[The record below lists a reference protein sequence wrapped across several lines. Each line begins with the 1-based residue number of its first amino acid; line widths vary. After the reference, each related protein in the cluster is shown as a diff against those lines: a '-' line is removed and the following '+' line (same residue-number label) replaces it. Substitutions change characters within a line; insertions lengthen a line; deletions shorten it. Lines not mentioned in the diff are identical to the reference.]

1 VLEWQGASYNP
12 ARTCRL
18 ILGMVTGVPGDVAG
32 NVGDV
37 VVRRNTLVVRLEELQ
52 LLEPR
57 VEDLE
62 LR

>member
-1 VLEWQGASYNP
+1 
-12 ARTCRL
+12 
-18 ILGMVTGVPGDVAG
+18 MVTGVPGDVAG
-32 NVGDV
+32 NVGAV
-37 VVRRNTLVVRLEELQ
+37 VVHRNTLVVRLEELQ

>member
-1 VLEWQGASYNP
+1 
-12 ARTCRL
+12 
-18 ILGMVTGVPGDVAG
+18 MVTGVPGDVAG
-32 NVGDV
+32 NVGAV